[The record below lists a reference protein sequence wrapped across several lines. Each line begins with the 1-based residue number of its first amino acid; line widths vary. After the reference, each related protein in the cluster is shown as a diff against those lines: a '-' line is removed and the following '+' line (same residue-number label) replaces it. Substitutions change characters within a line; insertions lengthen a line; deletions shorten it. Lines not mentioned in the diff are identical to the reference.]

1 MPILE
6 ASRMIYREE
15 ITFFLITR
23 YHSSYVKAF
32 YDLCKDKLGY
42 YQGVVIGTE
51 GDLETRQVCDS
62 FPRTWRY
69 IEAPKDS
76 DADDK
81 TKLALEVCKT
91 EYCWPIGDGIIPD
104 FDSLEKNVFTK
115 LKTKF
120 DVVHLLESN
129 SRDTKIFS
137 KKYFPEGYITS
148 LDPVYIFENFFWS
161 LTFMGSVILSKKLCL
176 RILGSSIFEKNLGS
190 GFALPIGLF
199 SEFAQRPALCCCF
212 LCHFYIPNPK
222 KVESIWMKEGKIFEI
237 WAKCMP
243 ESVRTLPKI
252 YDDSKDLVIRTTC
265 LRNNY
270 FTLRGMI
277 RWRAK
282 GALNNET
289 LSLYGKQLANTSSC
303 NPSTLRVLGSLP
315 IWCCI
320 LLNFPFVVRNYVK
333 RHFLYYYDSIKK
345 SGF

>member
-1 MPILE
+1 
-6 ASRMIYREE
+6 
-15 ITFFLITR
+15 
-23 YHSSYVKAF
+23 
-32 YDLCKDKLGY
+32 
-42 YQGVVIGTE
+42 
-51 GDLETRQVCDS
+51 
-62 FPRTWRY
+62 
-69 IEAPKDS
+69 
-76 DADDK
+76 
-81 TKLALEVCKT
+81 
-91 EYCWPIGDGIIPD
+91 
-104 FDSLEKNVFTK
+104 
-115 LKTKF
+115 
-120 DVVHLLESN
+120 
-129 SRDTKIFS
+129 
-137 KKYFPEGYITS
+137 
-148 LDPVYIFENFFWS
+148 
-161 LTFMGSVILSKKLCL
+161 
-176 RILGSSIFEKNLGS
+176 
-190 GFALPIGLF
+190 
-199 SEFAQRPALCCCF
+199 
-212 LCHFYIPNPK
+212 
-222 KVESIWMKEGKIFEI
+222 MKEGKIFEI